1 MKLQKAKELA
11 DQIKMDDRIK
21 WNGIPRYT
29 HIIFAPAEYLD
40 NPFLYFEK
48 ITFPANV
55 RVDFSFEV
63 VLPEENEGELVPYVV
78 TARQTLAETLKD
90 FLKEI
95 KLFSEYQ
102 HYFH

>member
-1 MKLQKAKELA
+1 MTLQKAKELA

-29 HIIFAPAEYLD
+29 HIVFAPIGYLD

-48 ITFPANV
+48 ITFPANI
-55 RVDFSFEV
+55 RLDSSFEV
-63 VLPEENEGELVPYVV
+63 VFQEENEGELIPYVV
-78 TARQTLAETLKD
+78 TAKQTLAETLKA

-95 KLFSEYQ
+95 KLFSEYKQ
-102 HYFH
+102 YFQ